1 MILYQEVF
9 EIEAVAQERP
19 RARIMT
25 PKAKGKKPFVVIYDP
40 AKSKKFKEDIRSM
53 IMIKPMPIPLIDQP
67 MIMSCRIYIT
77 RPKSITIAKRAYPE
91 VKPDLS
97 NYIKG
102 IEDAMN
108 GFVYTDDS
116 KIIGYRDCFKFYVD
130 DGPPRIEVRLF
141 DVIVGFP
148 DVEV

>member
-1 MILYQEVF
+1 MILYDEVF

-25 PKAKGKKPFVVIYDP
+25 PKAKGKKAFVVIYDP
-40 AKSKKFKEDIRSM
+40 AKSKQFKQDLRAIIMLKGIRT
-53 IMIKPMPIPLIDQP
+53 LIDEP
-67 MIMSCRIYIT
+67 MTMSCNIYIP
-77 RPKSITIAKRAYPE
+77 RPKSVKRAYPE

-108 GFVYTDDS
+108 GLVYTDDS
-116 KIIGYRDCFKFYVD
+116 KIIRYKDCSKQYAD
-130 DGPPRIEVRLF
+130 EGPPRIEVKLF
-141 DVIVGFP
+141 GVT
-148 DVEV
+148 

>member
-1 MILYQEVF
+1 MTELIYSEVF

-25 PKAKGKKPFVVIYDP
+25 PKGPGKKPFVVIYDP
-40 AKSKKFKEDIRSM
+40 AKSKNFKESLRSIIMAKEIR
-53 IMIKPMPIPLIDQP
+53 PLIDIP
-67 MIMSCRIYIT
+67 MIMSCKVYIT
-77 RPKSITIAKRAYPE
+77 RPKSVKRPYPE

-108 GFVYTDDS
+108 GLVYTDDS
-116 KIIGYRDCFKFYVD
+116 KIIGYAGCYKRYADEGV
-130 DGPPRIEVRLF
+130 PRIEVRLF
-141 DVIVGFP
+141 RLTS
-148 DVEV
+148 